1 MSSFRLD
8 LHLHSKYSTRPS
20 QWILQKLG
28 CAESFSEPLKLYERA
43 RARGM
48 SLVTITD
55 HNTIA
60 GSLDIAHL
68 PGTFVSEEITT
79 YFPEDRCKL
88 HVLAYHITEAQ
99 HRDIQPLRENV
110 FELAPYLRQQG
121 IAHVLAHPLFAVN
134 ERLTPGHFEQCLLLF
149 NSFELNGTRDAL
161 QNTVLRE
168 ILASLTPRDI
178 DRLAD
183 KHGLTPW
190 GERPWVKGLTGGS
203 DDHSGL
209 NAARMF
215 TEFDGE
221 ACVENVLAGLAARS
235 GRPMGQAATPL
246 TMAHNIYSIAYQFYK
261 SRAPLPAAAKSV
273 PALGF
278 ADQALDPAEETPRE
292 SLLSRI
298 QGFFSRRRTALYLRW
313 VSGSQAHEVL
323 LKEASALVS
332 GDEGF
337 QAVARGAVKDMALME
352 REWYRFVAKAT
363 DQVLSQFADR
373 ILKSVLRARLFDVFH
388 TIGSAASLYALLAP
402 YFVSYGLFS
411 SERAFCDRCLEA
423 FGRQPQRPRRAGLK
437 IAHFTDTFREVNGVA
452 RTIRQQLRLVD
463 QHGKH
468 MRVLTCGQEADL
480 AGAVNFEPV
489 GAFEIPEYPELK
501 LFYPPFLTML
511 AHCFEEDYD
520 LILAATPGPVGLAA
534 LAIARILKVPFH
546 GTYHT
551 AFPQYVGALTQDAG
565 LEDASWR
572 YMLWFYNQMDVVY
585 APSRATVEELVA
597 RGIPESKVKT
607 YPRGVDVGRFHPA
620 KRNGFFKRYAAGPGL
635 KLLYVGRV
643 SREKDLHVLA
653 EAFRK
658 LRSLRRDLE
667 LIVVGDGPYLAEMKQ
682 ALRGL
687 PAVFTGVLD
696 GEDLAAAYASSD
708 IFVFPSATDTFG
720 NVVLEAQASGLPV
733 IVTDKGG
740 PRENMV
746 PDRTGL
752 VVAAGDADALAR
764 AVLHLADSPERLS
777 RMRENARQS
786 MEHRTFD
793 ETFLQTWEL
802 YGSSVRAGAA

>member
-55 HNTIA
+55 HNTLA

-168 ILASLTPRDI
+168 ILSSLTPRDI

-221 ACVENVLAGLAARS
+221 ARVENVLAGLAARS

>member
-1 MSSFRLD
+1 M
-8 LHLHSKYSTRPS
+8 
-20 QWILQKLG
+20 
-28 CAESFSEPLKLYERA
+28 
-43 RARGM
+43 
-48 SLVTITD
+48 
-55 HNTIA
+55 
-60 GSLDIAHL
+60 
-68 PGTFVSEEITT
+68 
-79 YFPEDRCKL
+79 
-88 HVLAYHITEAQ
+88 LAYHITEAQ

-110 FELAPYLRQQG
+110 FDLVAYLREQN
-121 IAHVLAHPLFAVN
+121 IAHVLAHALFAVN
-134 ERLTPGHFEQCLLLF
+134 ERLTPEHFGQCLVLF

-168 ILASLTPRDI
+168 TLESLGPRGLE
-178 DRLAD
+178 RLAD

-190 GERPWVKGLTGGS
+190 GQEPWRKGLTGGS

-209 NAARMF
+209 NVARMF

-221 ACVENVLAGLAARS
+221 ASKDSVLAGLANRA
-235 GRPMGQAATPL
+235 GRPLGLAATPL

-261 SRAPLPAAAKSV
+261 SRAPLPAAARSV

-278 ADQALDPAEETPRE
+278 ADQALDPGPATPRE
-292 SLLSRI
+292 GLLERI

-323 LKEASALVS
+323 LKEASALAS

-337 QAVARGAVKDMALME
+337 QAVAQGKVADMVLME

-402 YFVSYGLFS
+402 YFVSYGLFA

-423 FGRQPQRPRRAGLK
+423 FGREPGRPRRKGLK

-468 MRVLTCGQEADL
+468 MSVITCGQDADL
-480 AGAVNFEPV
+480 PGAVNFEPV

-501 LFYPPFLTML
+501 LFYPPFLKML
-511 AHCFEEDYD
+511 AHCFEQDFD

-534 LAIARILKVPFH
+534 LAIARILKIPFH

-551 AFPQYVGALTQDAG
+551 AFPQYVGALTQDNN
-565 LEDASWR
+565 LEDAAWR
-572 YMLWFYNQMDVVY
+572 SMLWFYNQMDVVY

-597 RGIPESKVKT
+597 RGIPEHKVKT
-607 YPRGVDVGRFHPA
+607 YPRGVDVGRFHPD
-620 KRNGFFKRYAAGPGL
+620 KRNGFFKRYATGPGL

-643 SREKDLHVLA
+643 SKEKDLHVLT

-667 LIVVGDGPYLAEMKQ
+667 LIVVGDGPYLAEMQQ

-696 GEDLAAAYASSD
+696 GDDLAAAYASSD

-740 PRENMV
+740 PRKNMI

-752 VVAAGDADALAR
+752 VVSAGDADALAR
-764 AVLHLADSPERLS
+764 ALLHLADSPERPS
-777 RMRENARQS
+777 FMRENARAS

>member
-110 FELAPYLRQQG
+110 FDLVPYLRQQG
-121 IAHVLAHPLFAVN
+121 IAHVLAHALFAVN
-134 ERLTPGHFEQCLLLF
+134 ERLTPEHFEQCLLLF

-161 QNTVLRE
+161 QNTVLRD
-168 ILASLTPRDI
+168 ILESLTPRDI

-190 GERPWVKGLTGGS
+190 GQEPWVKGLTGGS

-221 ACVENVLAGLAARS
+221 AGVENVLAGLAARA

-261 SRAPLPAAAKSV
+261 SRAPLPAAARSV

-278 ADQALDPAEETPRE
+278 ADQALDPGEETPRE
-292 SLLSRI
+292 SLLARI

-337 QAVARGAVKDMALME
+337 QAVARGAVKDMAVME

-373 ILKSVLRARLFDVFH
+373 ILQSVLRARLFDVFH

-423 FGRQPQRPRRAGLK
+423 FGREPQRPRRTGLK

-501 LFYPPFLTML
+501 LFYPPFLKML

-643 SREKDLHVLA
+643 SREKDLHVLT

-777 RMRENARQS
+777 FMRANARQS